1 MSSAIE
7 LRAAA
12 ARLTLERDREELR
25 QSLRSGEGRRSGAA
39 GFPRSAT
46 FRWILGHL
54 TPRALA
60 STALTAAMMR
70 PGLLQFIGRWALT
83 RRRPRGAARAND

>member
-1 MSSAIE
+1 MSAAME

-25 QSLRSGEGRRSGAA
+25 QALGSQEDRSAP

-46 FRWILGHL
+46 FRWVLGRL
-54 TPRALA
+54 SARSIA
-60 STALTAAMMR
+60 STALTAVMMR
-70 PGLLQFIGRWALT
+70 PGLLQFVGRWALA
-83 RRRPRGAARAND
+83 RRGARRAMRLKT

>member
-1 MSSAIE
+1 MSSAQE

-25 QSLRSGEGRRSGAA
+25 QSLRASAGPSTT

-83 RRRPRGAARAND
+83 RRRPRTVRSKD

>member
-1 MSSAIE
+1 MSAAME

-25 QSLRSGEGRRSGAA
+25 QSLAGPAGRSAA

-46 FRWILGHL
+46 FRWVLRHL
-54 TPRALA
+54 SVRSLA
-60 STALTAAMMR
+60 STALTAAMVR
-70 PGLLQFIGRWALT
+70 PGLLHFIGRWALT
-83 RRRPRGAARAND
+83 RRRPRRAARSRD

>member
-1 MSSAIE
+1 MSPSME

-25 QSLRSGEGRRSGAA
+25 QSLGGRAA
-39 GFPRSAT
+39 GSTPGFPRSAT
-46 FRWILGHL
+46 FRWILSHL
-54 TPRALA
+54 SARSLA

-70 PGLLQFIGRWALT
+70 PGLLRFVGRWALM
-83 RRRPRGAARAND
+83 RRFKRPAVWLKK

>member
-1 MSSAIE
+1 MNAAME

-25 QSLRSGEGRRSGAA
+25 QSLGPREGRSTT

-46 FRWILGHL
+46 FRWVLGHL
-54 TPRALA
+54 TPRSLA

-70 PGLLQFIGRWALT
+70 PGLLQFIGRWALS
-83 RRRPRGAARAND
+83 RRRPRRAARPKS